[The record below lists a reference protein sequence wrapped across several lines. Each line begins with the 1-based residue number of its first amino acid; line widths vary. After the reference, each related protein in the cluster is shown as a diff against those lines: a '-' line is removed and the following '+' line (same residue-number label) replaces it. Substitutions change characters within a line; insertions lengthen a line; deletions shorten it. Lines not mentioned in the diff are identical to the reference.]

1 MQACGAFRNDSSHRA
16 IPESTAFNKLE
27 YAAMRLRLLPIFLTL
42 LATGTKYDAMLKLR
56 DNAGGYAMAILL
68 NDPNSSFFEYLGTHR
83 AYDWQQ
89 IMGDF
94 GAAATA
100 FALDADLL

>member
-1 MQACGAFRNDSSHRA
+1 
-16 IPESTAFNKLE
+16 
-27 YAAMRLRLLPIFLTL
+27 
-42 LATGTKYDAMLKLR
+42 
-56 DNAGGYAMAILL
+56 MAILL

-100 FALDADLL
+100 FAQDADLL